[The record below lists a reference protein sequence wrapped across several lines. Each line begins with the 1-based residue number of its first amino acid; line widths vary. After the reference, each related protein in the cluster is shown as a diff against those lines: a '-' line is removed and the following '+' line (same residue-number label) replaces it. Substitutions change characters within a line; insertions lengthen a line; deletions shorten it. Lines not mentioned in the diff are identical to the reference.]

1 MTADLL
7 LNPAIIVEGNR
18 KFMQFQKRRAAFE
31 GYQRIAEN
39 DIMESQRKNYTRI
52 VNVRTFFLSCT
63 YEVTTRIYKNQ
74 LPYLESEIEIILKIH
89 DRRGST
95 RPMYD

>member
-1 MTADLL
+1 ML
-7 LNPAIIVEGNR
+7 LNRAIIVEANR
-18 KFMQFQKRRAAFE
+18 KVMQFLKRRAAFE

-39 DIMESQRKNYTRI
+39 DIMESKRKNYRRI

-63 YEVTTRIYKNQ
+63 YEVTIKIYKNQ